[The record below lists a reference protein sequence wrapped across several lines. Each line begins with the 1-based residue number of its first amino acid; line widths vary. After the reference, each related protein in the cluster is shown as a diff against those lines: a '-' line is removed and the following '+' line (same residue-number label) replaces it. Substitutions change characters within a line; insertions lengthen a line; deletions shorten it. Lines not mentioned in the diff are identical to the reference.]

1 MLTNGKKFHRLKIEV
16 NPEAAAKKY
25 DVLRNEL
32 NEDFSRSL
40 QLLRPS
46 IM

>member
-1 MLTNGKKFHRLKIEV
+1 VTNGKKFHRLRIEV
-16 NPEAAAKKY
+16 NPEAAGKKY

-32 NEDFSRSL
+32 NEDFHRSL

-46 IM
+46 LL